1 MMIVIDTNIMIAYLS
16 GSKEAEDWLKA
27 QGDEEIALP
36 GLVVLELLDGCRDKT
51 EIKRLSNHLM
61 ERYRMIWPTN
71 EDFTRAL
78 SHFIQA
84 MPESGFSIM
93 DLLIGET
100 AAGLGVPIHTLNL
113 RHMSNIPGVQA
124 VAPF

>member
-1 MMIVIDTNIMIAYLS
+1 MMLVLDTNIMIAYLS
-16 GSKEAEDWLKA
+16 GSKKAEEWLKA

-36 GLVVLELLDGCRDKT
+36 GLVMLELLAGCRDKA
-51 EIKRLSNHLM
+51 EIKRLTDRLM
-61 ERYRMIWPTN
+61 ERYRIIWPTN

-78 SHFIQA
+78 DHFIQA

-100 AAGLGVPIHTLNL
+100 AAGLGVPIYTLNI
-113 RHMSNIPGVQA
+113 RHMSSIPGVQA
-124 VAPF
+124 VAPY